1 MASAFFDKSVVVTGG
16 TGLIGRA
23 VVDKLVAAGAKVRS
37 ISLDSLKLNH
47 EVEYLNADLTD
58 FAICK
63 DLFQGSDFIVHA
75 AGIKGSIQVTT
86 ERPASFFVP
95 LLMFNTNVLEAAR
108 LANVDGLVYL
118 SSIGA
123 YPSGE
128 LFEETVSSTY
138 GEPMDFFPG
147 WAKRMAELQIEA
159 YRQEYGL
166 RSFKVVRPC
175 NVYGPGDNFDPENA
189 MVIPSLM
196 SRLANGENPLRVWGD
211 GSAVRDFAFSDDIAD
226 GVLAALESDTL
237 DGYLNLASGVGIS
250 IKELVETM
258 QTFIPF
264 EVEWDLTKPSGFP
277 KRIMSIEKAKR
288 TINFFPK
295 TELEVGLRITW
306 DWFLNNRDSYLQRK
320 NYFSS

>member
-1 MASAFFDKSVVVTGG
+1 MASAFVDKSVVVTGG

-63 DLFQGSDFIVHA
+63 DLFQGADFIVHA

-138 GEPMDFFPG
+138 GEPMDLFPG

-295 TELEVGLRITW
+295 TELEAGLRITW

>member
-1 MASAFFDKSVVVTGG
+1 MASAFVDKSVVVTGG

-138 GEPMDFFPG
+138 GEPMDLFPG

-295 TELEVGLRITW
+295 TELEAGLRITW